1 VHDSLM
7 SVHRAPRAELLAC
20 IFVALWQ
27 ECVSQKLIVHVQTLE
42 KPCLMH
48 IESAKSNQTQF
59 EICRDWTNGREI
71 TNWNMAPW
79 TEITS
84 SKHAALHTYNMH
96 FKFKTTT
103 THGKTVVAN
112 PAYYTEISY
121 QTSVKVPYILRKIT
135 GMHPSMHV
143 QKHIFLH
150 DNYLYSNIQI
160 EKIPILSFITIKNKM
175 NVFKSDYSPAI
186 SRHYITHGE
195 IPFYLKWSKSILKAE
210 ITKSLDRYDEISI
223 ASFCKKQSVA

>member
-1 VHDSLM
+1 M
-7 SVHRAPRAELLAC
+7 SVQRGPRACYLAC
-20 IFVALWQ
+20 FFVALWQ
-27 ECVSQKLIVHVQTLE
+27 ECAGQKLIVHVQTLE
-42 KPCLMH
+42 KPCLMR
-48 IESAKSNQTQF
+48 IESAKSNNTQF

-71 TNWNMAPW
+71 TEWNMTPW

-84 SKHAALHTYNMH
+84 SKHAILNTYSMQL
-96 FKFKTTT
+96 KFKTTT
-103 THGKTVVAN
+103 AADGKTVVTN

-143 QKHIFLH
+143 RKHIFLH
-150 DNYLYSNIQI
+150 GNNLYSNIQI

-175 NVFKSDYSPAI
+175 NIFKSDYSPAI
-186 SRHYITHGE
+186 SRHYITHGD
-195 IPFYLKWSKSILKAE
+195 IPFFLKWSKSILKEE

-223 ASFCKKQSVA
+223 ASFCKKQSV